1 MKKIGLPRFDMM
13 GTIEK
18 ARKLASRHVDGLTI
32 NLPFVSFNVKPDAT
46 EKRVANEI
54 VIRLADRRVLNASE
68 CCDDCI
74 DQALAS
80 LQDIREILIDK
91 QVELYGAKDGGLYL
105 LLEMMAEAL
114 RQFLTFEQ
122 RLNTLHREPDE
133 IDHPDVRRAPQ
144 AREAYFAALEAL
156 RGYFNRC
163 LVEVAKIGGATL
175 PKNNMMSQYE
185 TPWPVEAYVL
195 PKLPALRGEYDQS
208 LK

>member
-91 QVELYGAKDGGLYL
+91 QVELCGAKDSGLYL

-122 RLNTLHREPDE
+122 RLNRLHREPAE
-133 IDHPDVRRAPQ
+133 MGHPDIRRAPQ

-156 RGYFNRC
+156 RGHLSRC
-163 LVEVAKIGGATL
+163 LAEVAKIGDVTL
-175 PKNNMMSQYE
+175 PNSNMMSQYE
-185 TPWPVEAYVL
+185 TPWPVEAYVP
-195 PKLPALRGEYDQS
+195 PKLPAL
-208 LK
+208 